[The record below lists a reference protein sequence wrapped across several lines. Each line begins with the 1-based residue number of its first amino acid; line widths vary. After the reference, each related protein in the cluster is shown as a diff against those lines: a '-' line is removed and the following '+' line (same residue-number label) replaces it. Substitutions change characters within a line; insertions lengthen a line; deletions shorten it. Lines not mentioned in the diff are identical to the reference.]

1 MLTLNEIM
9 VSDLY
14 TLEPDNT
21 LQDAVDLMDS
31 KKIRHIP
38 IVRSDNQLLGLV
50 TQRDIL
56 AASSPDSTNK
66 LQEMNTP
73 LNAIMITKLDTVN
86 KGADL
91 RQAALFLQQHKHGCL
106 PVVENNTLVGIVTD
120 SDFVTIAIHLLEML
134 EATEP
139 VENTDDDFSEPFE
152 IP

>member
-9 VSDLY
+9 VSDLH
-14 TLEPDNT
+14 TLEADNT
-21 LQDAVDLMDS
+21 LQDAVELMKS

-38 IVRSDNQLLGLV
+38 IVGSNNQLLGLV

-66 LQEMNTP
+66 QQEMSTP

-86 KGADL
+86 KDTDL

-106 PVVENNTLVGIVTD
+106 PVVEDNTLVGLVTD
-120 SDFVTIAIHLLEML
+120 TDFVSVAINLLEML

-139 VENTDDDFSEPFE
+139 VENTDDDF
-152 IP
+152 

>member
-9 VSDLY
+9 VSDLH
-14 TLEPDNT
+14 TLEANNT
-21 LQDAVDLMDS
+21 LQDAVELMKS

-38 IVRSDNQLLGLV
+38 IVGSNNQLLGLV

-66 LQEMNTP
+66 QQEMSTP

-86 KGADL
+86 KDTDL

-106 PVVENNTLVGIVTD
+106 PVVEDNTLVGLVTD
-120 SDFVTIAIHLLEML
+120 TDFVSVAINLLEML

-139 VENTDDDFSEPFE
+139 VENTDDDF
-152 IP
+152 

>member
-9 VSDLY
+9 VSDLH
-14 TLEPDNT
+14 TLEANNT
-21 LQDAVDLMDS
+21 LQDAVELMKS

-38 IVRSDNQLLGLV
+38 IVGSNNQLLGLV

-66 LQEMNTP
+66 QQEMSTP
-73 LNAIMITKLDTVN
+73 LNAIMVTKLDTVN
-86 KGADL
+86 KGTDL

-106 PVVENNTLVGIVTD
+106 PVVEDNTLVGLVTD
-120 SDFVTIAIHLLEML
+120 TDFVSVAINLLEML

-139 VENTDDDFSEPFE
+139 VENTDDDF
-152 IP
+152 

>member
-9 VSDLY
+9 VSDLH
-14 TLEPDNT
+14 TLEADNT
-21 LQDAVDLMDS
+21 LQDAVELMKS

-38 IVRSDNQLLGLV
+38 IVGSNNQLLGLV

-56 AASSPDSTNK
+56 AATSPDSTNK
-66 LQEMNTP
+66 QQEMSTP

-86 KGADL
+86 KDTDL

-106 PVVENNTLVGIVTD
+106 PVVEDNTLVGLVTD
-120 SDFVTIAIHLLEML
+120 TDFVSVAINLLEML

-139 VENTDDDFSEPFE
+139 VENTDDDF
-152 IP
+152 